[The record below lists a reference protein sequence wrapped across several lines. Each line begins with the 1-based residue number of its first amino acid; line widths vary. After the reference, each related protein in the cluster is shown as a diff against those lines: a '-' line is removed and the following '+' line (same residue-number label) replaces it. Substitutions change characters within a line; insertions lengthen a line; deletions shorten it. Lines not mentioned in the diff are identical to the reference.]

1 MEEGEMKR
9 YWAHI
14 IMSDNG
20 ERWEGDV
27 MIAEEVDAV
36 VLKLNEII
44 NTGIGNQL
52 NDKYKM
58 DKLNEEIAR
67 LKERIERI
75 EFVADSITVEN
86 EETAKV
92 IKGIA
97 REALEGKCTPIQT

>member
-1 MEEGEMKR
+1 MKK
-9 YWAHI
+9 YWAHLVI
-14 IMSDNG
+14 SND
-20 ERWEGDV
+20 EEWEGDV
-27 MIAEEVDAV
+27 YKAEEVDAV

-75 EFVADSITVEN
+75 EFVADSITIEN